1 MQPSCGTCTLAGV
14 FADWLVELSN
24 PDDRCVDASTN
35 LDDRCVD
42 GLPLDICADAD
53 GVAAAISCTP
63 PGVWV
68 ADGSL
73 VLAEIS
79 GYPPCQGRICTG
91 RGSIVA
97 LRLGLRDRL
106 SGPLAGPDAL
116 APSSQP
122 RNSVIST
129 IAAPVLPAVP
139 LQPNILIGN
148 ATGHTI
154 TFSRLS
160 RSTKHNKINQAKY
173 DHALSAFLIN

>member
-1 MQPSCGTCTLAGV
+1 M
-14 FADWLVELSN
+14 
-24 PDDRCVDASTN
+24 
-35 LDDRCVD
+35 
-42 GLPLDICADAD
+42 
-53 GVAAAISCTP
+53 
-63 PGVWV
+63 
-68 ADGSL
+68 
-73 VLAEIS
+73 LAEIS

-160 RSTKHNKINQAKY
+160 RSTKHNKINRTKY
-173 DHALSAFLIN
+173 DHVSGNHASVRCFGCRWSSVVSCFVAAVSRRLGLPCVCYMVCVCVYVCVCVSKEHSTNFNRGQISGTSEL